1 MSSSRFDE
9 TTSATATPSKS
20 VSPKGKTSRSK
31 SPQGKNQK
39 RRGGRNG
46 GSNTKMEFLI
56 SELEFT
62 YNHTR
67 RTANKRIKKLKKE
80 IKKKDRIIES
90 MKAERELTAKASFM
104 SFNPPPPAAAAAAAP
119 PPMMI
124 PSEMDPPSPNSS
136 VPMSARYR
144 YNQIPPLVMSQPP
157 PAGPGL
163 MKGHQNSF
171 VIPQPAASMSSVQNS
186 IGTSRTGIKSPG
198 MLSPV
203 GSWCGSSKSSEDG
216 STVNEAYN
224 SNMVV
229 INMLNNDKQQLMN
242 DKQVLIN
249 QLFERNREYDL
260 LKEKYEVLK
269 KKYEELKSKTKN

>member
-1 MSSSRFDE
+1 
-9 TTSATATPSKS
+9 
-20 VSPKGKTSRSK
+20 
-31 SPQGKNQK
+31 
-39 RRGGRNG
+39 
-46 GSNTKMEFLI
+46 MEFLI

-90 MKAERELTAKASFM
+90 MKAERELTAKAGFM
-104 SFNPPPPAAAAAAAP
+104 TYNPPPAAPPQTAAVAAAAAGMVP
-119 PPMMI
+119 AGVPQMMV
-124 PSEMDPPSPNSS
+124 PGELDPPSPNSS

-144 YNQIPPLVMSQPP
+144 YNQIPPLMMSQPP
-157 PAGPGL
+157 PAVVPGH
-163 MKGHQNSF
+163 MKGPQSSF
-171 VIPQPAASMSSVQNS
+171 VIPQPAASMSSMQS
-186 IGTSRTGIKSPG
+186 SLGTARSGIKSPG
-198 MLSPV
+198 MLSPG
-203 GSWCGSSKSSEDG
+203 GSWCASSKSSDDG
-216 STVNEAYN
+216 STVNETYN

-242 DKQVLIN
+242 DKQMLIN

-260 LKEKYEVLK
+260 LREKYDALK